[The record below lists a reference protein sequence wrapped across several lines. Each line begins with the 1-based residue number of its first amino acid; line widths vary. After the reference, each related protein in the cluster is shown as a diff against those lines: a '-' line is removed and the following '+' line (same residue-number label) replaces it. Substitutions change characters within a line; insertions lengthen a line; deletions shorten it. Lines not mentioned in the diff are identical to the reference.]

1 MNVKK
6 RQLILFG
13 GPSASGKSTIINNML
28 QLYPQLGFYKRN
40 KAFFDCAREKG
51 ISNSRIYDEIT
62 PQEANQRFVAECC
75 IYDILL
81 SDVHYGVQLQRDRMF
96 SLEQIGGSVEEN
108 YVPTITPELI
118 TMLKT
123 KNIDITAVLLISS
136 PEVLLLRAKKRV
148 DTEKKLMRATSIIDV
163 EKELEAE
170 KYFWSKL
177 KQEEG
182 IKVLCYDTSKE
193 SKENIIHNIAIEQLG
208 MI

>member
-1 MNVKK
+1 MYKR

-13 GPSASGKSTIINNML
+13 GPSASGKSTIISNML
-28 QLYPQLGFYKRN
+28 KRYPQLGYYKRN

-51 ISNSRIYDEIT
+51 ISDLRVYDEIT
-62 PQEANQRFVAECC
+62 PQEANRRFVAECC

-96 SLEQIGGSVEEN
+96 SLGQIGGSVEEN

-118 TMLKT
+118 TMLRT
-123 KNIDITAVLLISS
+123 KNIDITAVLLIAS
-136 PEVLLLRAKKRV
+136 PEVLLSRAKERV
-148 DTEKKLMRATSIIDV
+148 DTVKKLMRASSIIDV

-177 KQEEG
+177 KQQES
-182 IKVLCYDTSKE
+182 IRALCYDTSKE
-193 SKENIIHNIAIEQLG
+193 SKENIMDDIAIEQLG
-208 MI
+208 MV